1 MNIEI
6 FLTLTVTSLT
16 PVCDCLQEPRKACMG
31 TRLVFILVSP
41 VTLCIEALSLF
52 GTT

>member
-6 FLTLTVTSLT
+6 FLTLTVTSLA
-16 PVCDCLQEPRKACMG
+16 PVCDCLQEPRKG